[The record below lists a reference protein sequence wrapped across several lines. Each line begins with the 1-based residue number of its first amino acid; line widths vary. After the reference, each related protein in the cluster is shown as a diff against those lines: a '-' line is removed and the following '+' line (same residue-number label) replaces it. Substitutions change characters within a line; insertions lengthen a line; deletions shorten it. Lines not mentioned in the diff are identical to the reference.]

1 MTSSKGK
8 GKDRRRHRPTNTFPD
23 PIIHKVHVG
32 EGVRFVHKNS
42 TRKSTIRNRVDYLG
56 AMRQGIVILLLAACI
71 GWAGCRKPE
80 PDTVPPRITVLQPSD
95 GTAIHVLDTLV
106 VQLEVTDETGLQNV
120 LVELVSAEGQVLH
133 PAEAFPLCTTATT
146 LTFGYALDNIHI
158 PGGSHFL
165 RISAFDAEER
175 KLEFVELNVFEVPRS
190 PLAMAWLEADGNTL
204 MRTTPDLQNPAS
216 DLLPTACDQL
226 VADRWNRRWIAASNH
241 ALVFWDAEA
250 GALLQSVD
258 LNVQNATSHALHWD
272 AFSKRAYHAVDTDL
286 LRAYST
292 TGQAI
297 TAFDLG
303 AELTIAGL
311 TSTANHLALTG
322 TLGTGQGV
330 VLFYE
335 KISGALF
342 QSAAVPE
349 VPTVLISGNEH
360 VAVLLE
366 NGEYR
371 VYDAEGNSLFSGG
384 ITGLSG
390 APLHAS
396 KAHPEGH
403 QWLVTD
409 ANGTGAVLDI
419 VNFSAT
425 PASLPSGTQHTT
437 TDWTSTAGLR
447 YYQTSD
453 ALWTGFPAST
463 PSQAATL
470 SEGVPSVTVLMNK

>member
-1 MTSSKGK
+1 
-8 GKDRRRHRPTNTFPD
+8 
-23 PIIHKVHVG
+23 
-32 EGVRFVHKNS
+32 
-42 TRKSTIRNRVDYLG
+42 
-56 AMRQGIVILLLAACI
+56 MRQGLVILLLAACI

-80 PDTVPPRITVLQPSD
+80 PDTVPPRITVLQPFD

-106 VQLEVTDETGLQNV
+106 VQLEVSDETGLQNV

-165 RISAFDAEER
+165 RISAFDAEQR
-175 KLEFVELNVFEVPRS
+175 KLEFVELNVFEVPRT
-190 PLAMAWLEADGNTL
+190 PLAVAWLEADGNTL
-204 MRTTPDLQNPAS
+204 VRTTPALQDPAF
-216 DLLPTACDQL
+216 DPLPAACDQL
-226 VADRWNRRWIAASNH
+226 VADRWNRRWIAASND
-241 ALVFWDAEA
+241 ALVFSDAEA
-250 GALLQSVD
+250 GTLLQSVD
-258 LNVQNATSHALHWD
+258 LNVQNPTSHALHWD
-272 AFSKRAYHAVDTDL
+272 AFSKRVYHAVDTDL

-292 TGQAI
+292 TGQPV

-303 AELTIAGL
+303 AELTITGL
-311 TSTANHLALTG
+311 TSTANHLALAG

-335 KISGALF
+335 KNSGALF
-342 QSAAVPE
+342 QSAALPDA
-349 VPTVLISGNEH
+349 PTVLISGDER

-371 VYDAEGNSLFSGG
+371 VYDAEGNSLFSGD
-384 ITGLSG
+384 ISGLSG
-390 APLHAS
+390 SPIHAS

-403 QWLVTD
+403 SWLVTD

-419 VNFSAT
+419 LNFSAT

-437 TDWTSTAGLR
+437 TDWTSPAGLR

-453 ALWTGFPAST
+453 ALWSGFPAAT
-463 PSQAATL
+463 PSQVASL
-470 SEGVPSVTVLMNK
+470 SGGIPSVAVLMNK